1 MTYNNFNNNSG
12 ENPYNH
18 NNFSS
23 PNLNPGDKSG
33 INSRFS
39 AQQQYNQPV
48 NPNLGLDGNYAY
60 RNSKNSKSNNF
71 FGIFLILLTLLLVV
85 SLIGV
90 SFVLAYPENN
100 ISKSIIAATPLK
112 SIAQKSNSSS
122 SINPSQNSQSQSSQ
136 TSGPSQNRS
145 VMNNQPFQFV
155 SDTKAKSTTQV
166 VEDVLPSVLSIS
178 VIIDRNGFEGEVS
191 GTGYIVSEDGLVLT
205 NKHVIAQKCQSGSKD
220 VQITALSHDQKAYQL
235 NLLSVDPVDDIAI
248 LKIQKTDNEKF
259 DAVSFA
265 DSNKLFLGSDVIAI
279 GNVLGE
285 LQNTVTKGIISGL
298 GRSLK
303 TTVKDECTGQTIQ
316 PDGLIQTDAA
326 INKGNSGGPLFDAAG
341 NVIGMNTF
349 GTSDAQNIGLAISS
363 NTLVSILNSY
373 KKNNKIVRPRLGVVT
388 RPIYPNDKLQYS
400 WLPVDYG
407 EIVWN
412 ASGDSV
418 DKESAAFQAGLRKG
432 DVIVEIDGQKV
443 QTGPNNI
450 SPLRRLILSKDAG
463 QEIELGVI
471 KAERGNEDFSYG
483 SKITK
488 IKVRLGTNSWEIP
501 RFSGSKS

>member
-1 MTYNNFNNNSG
+1 
-12 ENPYNH
+12 
-18 NNFSS
+18 
-23 PNLNPGDKSG
+23 
-33 INSRFS
+33 
-39 AQQQYNQPV
+39 
-48 NPNLGLDGNYAY
+48 
-60 RNSKNSKSNNF
+60 
-71 FGIFLILLTLLLVV
+71 
-85 SLIGV
+85 LIGV

-100 ISKSIIAATPLK
+100 ISKSIIASTPLR
-112 SIAQKSNSSS
+112 SIAQKTDSKSSNSSTGT
-122 SINPSQNSQSQSSQ
+122 SQTQSSQ
-136 TSGPSQNRS
+136 KSISDQS
-145 VMNNQPFQFV
+145 VPPTNQPFQFV
-155 SDTKAKSTTQV
+155 SDTTAKTTTQV

-205 NKHVIAQKCQSGSKD
+205 NKHVIAQKCQNNTRD
-220 VQITALSHDQKAYQL
+220 VKITALSHDQKAYQL
-235 NLLSVDPVDDIAI
+235 DLLSVDPVDDIAI
-248 LKIQKTDNEKF
+248 LKIQRTDNEKF
-259 DAVSFA
+259 NAVSFA
-265 DSNKLFLGSDVIAI
+265 DSNKLSLGSDVIAI

-298 GRSLK
+298 GRSLE

-363 NTLVSILNSY
+363 NTLVSVLNSY
-373 KKNNKIVRPRLGVVT
+373 KKNSKIVRPRLGVVT
-388 RPIYPNDKLQYS
+388 RPIYPNDKLQYP

-407 EIVWN
+407 EIVWSS
-412 ASGDSV
+412 SGDSV
-418 DKESAAFQAGLRKG
+418 DRESAAFQAGLRKG

-471 KAERGNEDFSYG
+471 KAEGGEEDFSYNQ
-483 SKITK
+483 KITK
-488 IKVRLGTNSWEIP
+488 VKVKLGTNSWDVP
-501 RFSGSKS
+501 KVK